1 MWFKNLQVFKLTE
14 ALAVSAEQ
22 LEEQLGERTLRECG
36 PQEPRTLG
44 WVSPLAQQI
53 EATEAP
59 LVQRAAGCL
68 IISMGSEERLLP
80 ASVVREELEERI
92 LMAEQKDGRKPSRKE
107 KTALK
112 EEVEFELMP
121 KAFTRR
127 KSLRLLID
135 PVDGWVIIDSAAAGK
150 AEEMLSLLRESIG
163 TLKVL
168 PMQQGDVLMDAMTL
182 WLKGASELP
191 GGLEIG
197 FDVELRETGEDNGV
211 IRCANF
217 NLQGEEV
224 QNALNMGRVVSRL
237 GFIWQDRMSFVLND
251 KAAFMRLKFLD
262 KLQEQLDE
270 AEADSREIEF
280 DAIMT
285 LMMGEIRPLLNGL
298 SGYLIAN

>member
-1 MWFKNLQVFKLTE
+1 MWFKNLQVYKLTD
-14 ALAVSAEQ
+14 ALALSPEQ

-44 WVSPLAQQI
+44 WVSPLAQQV
-53 EATEAP
+53 EATDAP

-92 LMAEQKDGRKPSRKE
+92 LIAEQKDGRKPTRKE

-112 EEVEFELMP
+112 EEIEFELMP

-135 PVDGWVIIDSAAAGK
+135 PVDGWVIVDSAAAGK
-150 AEEMLSLLRESIG
+150 SEEMLSLLRETIG

-182 WLKGASELP
+182 WLKGVGELP
-191 GGLEIG
+191 AGLDIG

-217 NLQGEEV
+217 NLQGDEV
-224 QNALNMGRVVSRL
+224 QNALNMGRVVSKMGFVWQERL
-237 GFIWQDRMSFVLND
+237 SFVLND

-270 AEADSREIEF
+270 AEPDSREIEF
-280 DAIMT
+280 DTIMT

-298 SGYLIAN
+298 SGYLIAS

>member
-14 ALAVSAEQ
+14 ALAVSADELEQ
-22 LEEQLGERTLRECG
+22 KLGERTLRECG

-44 WVSPLAQQI
+44 WVSPLAQQV

-59 LVQRAAGCL
+59 LVQRAAGCMV
-68 IISMGSEERLLP
+68 ISMGSEERLLP

-92 LMAEQKDGRKPSRKE
+92 LMAEQKDGRKPTRKE

-121 KAFTRR
+121 RAFTRR

-135 PVDGWVIIDSAAAGK
+135 PVDGWVIVDSAAAGK
-150 AEEMLSLLRESIG
+150 AEEMLSLLRECIG

-182 WLKGASELP
+182 WLKGAGELP

-197 FDVELRETGEDNGV
+197 FDVELRETGDDNGV

-224 QNALNMGRVVSRL
+224 QNALNMGRVVSKM

-251 KAAFMRLKFLD
+251 KAAFLRIKFLD

-270 AEADSREIEF
+270 AEPDSREIEF
-280 DAIMT
+280 DTIMT

-298 SGYLIAN
+298 SSYLIAS